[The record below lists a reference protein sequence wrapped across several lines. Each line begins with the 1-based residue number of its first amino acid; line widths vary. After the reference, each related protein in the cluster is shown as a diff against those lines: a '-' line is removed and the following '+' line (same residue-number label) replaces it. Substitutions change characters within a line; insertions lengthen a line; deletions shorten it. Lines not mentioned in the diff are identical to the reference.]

1 MLRLLPLL
9 YVLLLSQASLSQQAG
24 TATTNDVPDSC
35 PVTKPYHIRPAFLF
49 RPRHTSRTQA
59 RALCGLERIGCGLTF
74 PQTERGKGW
83 GTIRL
88 ATQPS
93 DKSSSGGGKAMT
105 GVQSQGKSDGHG

>member
-1 MLRLLPLL
+1 MSRLLPLL
-9 YVLLLSQASLSQQAG
+9 YLLLLSQASLSQQAG

-35 PVTKPYHIRPAFLF
+35 SVTKPYQTSLFVPPSPYESNAGAGAF
-49 RPRHTSRTQA
+49 
-59 RALCGLERIGCGLTF
+59 CLERIGCGLTF

-93 DKSSSGGGKAMT
+93 DKSSSGGDKAMT
-105 GVQSQGKSDGHG
+105 GVQSHGQT